1 MEGGIVSKKPVFQ
14 IIAQFEEQ
22 SVRPRDEE
30 SDVISFGQRATEK
43 ARRSPDSEAVSGN
56 PFIVKPLKNLP
67 PTKQLLQTQNSEDQR
82 RKNKGRPEE
91 GTAQRAATAPDSEH
105 KEGHPQPGSEI
116 NDVHSAE
123 GLPQQTPPV
132 RRSLTYL
139 SALQANVANLT
150 WRLQGPD
157 QITGEHG
164 IQEPE
169 EKKIVSELLETE
181 RAYVNRLYL
190 LDQVYYSE
198 LLTEA
203 QSKKTFPED
212 VVKLIFSNISS
223 IYRFHELFFL
233 PEIEQRLRG
242 WVSNPR
248 IGDIIQKMAPFLKM
262 YAEYIINFD
271 KAMELITLWK
281 EKCQPFQDIIMDI
294 EKREVSASLSL
305 GHHMLEPVQRIPRYE
320 LLLKEYLNKLSPQSQ
335 DRADT
340 EKALGLISSAAKHS
354 NAAIAEMER
363 LHRLWEVYKRLG
375 MEEDF
380 VDPSNELIKEGSVQ
394 KIPFRRSSSTTERYL
409 FLFNNMLLYCVP
421 KVIQVGSEYQVRLR
435 MDVTGMKVKELK
447 DAEFPHAFLISG
459 KQRTLELQARS
470 PEEAESWIQA
480 CQGAINQNQ
489 KQIESFTPGIQ
500 VTEGKPEE
508 LGRRAPQW
516 IRDNLVTMCMR
527 CKEPFHSLTRR
538 RHHCRACG
546 YVVCAKCSDYK
557 AVLMYDPQRLNRVCL
572 VCFTHLTGNL
582 VNSARDE
589 RKRGILEKDS
599 AEVSGRSLVCSFLQV
614 LDKSGKAGLRS
625 WCVIPKDDP
634 LILYMFAAPQDVKAH
649 TSMPLLGYR
658 VTDVP
663 AADSRHLFQLA
674 QSGQVY
680 SFLAESEELK
690 RSWLRVLTRVVTGD
704 IFMAGE
710 ENDSPEEM
718 D

>member
-1 MEGGIVSKKPVFQ
+1 MEGGTVSKKPVFQ
-14 IIAQFEEQ
+14 IIAQFEDQ

-30 SDVISFGQRATEK
+30 SDVISFDQRANEK
-43 ARRSPDSEAVSGN
+43 AGRSTDSDPVSGN

-67 PTKQLLQTQNSEDQR
+67 PVKQLLQPQNSEDLS
-82 RKNKGRPEE
+82 RKNKGRTEE
-91 GTAQRAATAPDSEH
+91 GAAQRAATAPYSGE
-105 KEGHPQPGSEI
+105 KEGGPQPGSEI
-116 NDVHSAE
+116 NEVQSAK
-123 GLPQQTPPV
+123 GSPQQTPPV

-139 SALQANVANLT
+139 SALQANIASLT
-150 WRLQGPD
+150 WRLQGAD
-157 QITGEHG
+157 HITGEHG

-169 EKKIVSELLETE
+169 EKKIISELLETE
-181 RAYVNRLYL
+181 RAYVNRLHL

-198 LLTEA
+198 LLMEA
-203 QSKKTFPED
+203 QRKKTFPED

-223 IYRFHELFFL
+223 IHQFHELFFL

-262 YAEYIINFD
+262 YTEYIKNFD

-320 LLLKEYLNKLSPQSQ
+320 LLLKEYLNKLPPQSQ

-394 KIPFRRSSSTTERYL
+394 KIPFRRSSSTAERYL

-421 KVIQVGSEYQVRLR
+421 KVIQVGSEYQVRLK
-435 MDVTGMKVKELK
+435 MDVNGMKVKELK
-447 DAEFPHAFLISG
+447 DAEFPHAFLVSG
-459 KQRTLELQARS
+459 KQRTLELQTRS
-470 PEEAESWIQA
+470 PEEADSWIQA
-480 CQGAINQNQ
+480 CQGAINRNQ
-489 KQIESFTPGIQ
+489 KQIESFKPGIQ
-500 VTEGKPEE
+500 VMEGKPEE

-527 CKEPFHSLTRR
+527 CKEPFHSITRR

-546 YVVCAKCSDYK
+546 YVVCAKCSEHK

-572 VCFTHLTGNL
+572 ACFTHLTGSV

-634 LILYMFAAPQDVKAH
+634 LVLYMFAAPQDVKAH

-658 VTDVP
+658 VKDVP

-674 QSGQVY
+674 QSGQLY

-690 RSWLRVLTRVVTGD
+690 QSWIKVLTRVVTGN
-704 IFMAGE
+704 IFEAGDDD
-710 ENDSPEEM
+710 DSPEEM